1 MQSVMAQAPTAMSRG
16 FLVVP
21 LDFVTA
27 LTKQALQMEPN
38 DRRVWAMATNLTVT
52 RDSNIPGTHGQN
64 RAYGKRFTTTR
75 ADSAIGACFALCFME
90 VSLQSY
96 RLRPS

>member
-1 MQSVMAQAPTAMSRG
+1 M
-16 FLVVP
+16 VP

-52 RDSNIPGTHGQN
+52 RDSKISRHAWAKPGLRKAVHHYPGRLCNRSVLRSLLHGGL
-64 RAYGKRFTTTR
+64 A
-75 ADSAIGACFALCFME
+75 A
-90 VSLQSY
+90 VV
-96 RLRPS
+96 